1 MQQTVASGL
10 AAQTCQFDRPCTNLA
25 WCSFPGEPLSQR
37 IHLISP
43 PTIIYKTAAKEI
55 DRPRSQDNTP
65 GRQFG
70 PQVKQSTRRTLPN
83 KTLEVSTMAGTLPN
97 KDSEVSKPLRT
108 WLGHFRITVRKCS
121 VDTSEV
127 LFGGVHRTLPN
138 RYSEVS
144 YMTISPFNPVS
155 CRFH

>member
-1 MQQTVASGL
+1 MQEPKLHPELQMQQNVASRL

-70 PQVKQSTRRTLPN
+70 PQVKQCTHRTLLN
-83 KTLEVSTMAGTLPN
+83 KRL
-97 KDSEVSKPLRT
+97 EVSKPFRI
-108 WLGHFRITVRKCS
+108 WLGHFRTKVRKCPNNYDHCW
-121 VDTSEV
+121 DTSE
-127 LFGGVHRTLPN
+127 
-138 RYSEVS
+138 
-144 YMTISPFNPVS
+144 
-155 CRFH
+155 